1 MEEKTF
7 ITSISTV
14 IAIVVLAVISAL
26 IISSITST
34 DLLDCTNLSSSSS
47 GNLTF
52 ESTST
57 LSPIGD
63 GVSSSEVKANNRTW
77 INCTTSDSL
86 VVEITESK
94 ATVSVWFANETT
106 DWTSIIKSDGDIYID
121 GVLNPSWTFLPFF
134 LAGDIITFCKSDA
147 STFLD
152 VSVDAI
158 RVYEQALNST
168 EVTEVFN
175 YGR

>member
-1 MEEKTF
+1 MEFEDTTMIIIMILSVGLILGIGIF
-7 ITSISTV
+7 ILGQLNDSAFTGASSISTSQT
-14 IAIVVLAVISAL
+14 ILTE
-26 IISSITST
+26 SSDS
-34 DLLDCTNLSSSSS
+34 
-47 GNLTF
+47 LT
-52 ESTST
+52 
-57 LSPIGD
+57 PIGT
-63 GVSSSEVKANNRTW
+63 GITSSEVNANNRTW

-86 VVEITESK
+86 TVDINESK
-94 ATVSVWFANETT
+94 ATVSVWFANSTT

-134 LAGDIITFCKSDA
+134 LAGDIITFCKSDG

-158 RVYEQALNST
+158 RVYEQALNNT
-168 EVTEVFN
+168 EVTQVYN